1 MKLLNPFR
9 LAILALAGGISTLY
23 GQTTITGTI
32 SVPTYND
39 PVSGTCTITA
49 FGFEAATHVQVWGV
63 PVQVNFTAGALRVTL
78 QPTDTATPAGQY
90 YTVRCSV
97 PLQVI
102 NGHRIGPWNDPKP
115 RYWLVPSSPSTLG
128 IGDVQITGTPPAPSL
143 LFLISQLN
151 VSTVANGDYCIQ
163 VASGIA
169 SLGSGCTG
177 GSSGGDGT
185 WGGGAG
191 SGTTWGGN

>member
-1 MKLLNPFR
+1 MKMFNPLRR
-9 LAILALAGGISTLY
+9 LALIAAAGISALVA
-23 GQTTITGTI
+23 QTTVTGTI
-32 SVPTYND
+32 SVPTYSD
-39 PVSGTCTITA
+39 LVSGTCTITA
-49 FGFEAATHVQVWGV
+49 FGFEAATHLQIWGA
-63 PVQVNFTAGALRVTL
+63 PVQVGFTAGALRVTL
-78 QPTDTATPAGQY
+78 QPTDTASPSGQY

-102 NGHRIGPWNDPKP
+102 NGHRIGPWSDPKP
-115 RYWLVPSSPSTLG
+115 RYWLVPSSPSTQS
-128 IGDVQITGTPPAPSL
+128 IGDVQITGNPPTPSL

-163 VASGIA
+163 VAGGIA